1 MEPTTPTTPA
11 MPTTQL
17 TPPPAQ
23 QAATASNGKLDHV
36 CSQCGASTA
45 ADQRYC
51 IECGN
56 PVADS
61 RVPRPDNLDQPT
73 EVIPAIAPPPAVPP
87 IPFQTTAAPYENPD
101 ALRNKYLGLGAGG
114 AAALIA
120 IALGAGAFGAYLVN
134 KDDEPAAAAVAA
146 PVAPAAT
153 APTGATT
160 VAITSDWVA
169 GAGDWTIVVKEIPKE
184 GATQA
189 QVDQIKA
196 EISGKGLSAGVFDS
210 DEVGGPTSSQ
220 YTFFT
225 EQFESKKDADKALK
239 AVKAAGYPD
248 AKVVEISSED
258 SGGTA
263 EKTSDKALEDL
274 EKLPAEEQQKARDK
288 LPEEVETEGE
298 EVPED
303 NKKPGGGSDG
313 VEIGSLGSGVEGQT
327 NSTDSV
333 TTSGFRIAC
342 EWPER
347 ANSWTIVA
355 GERDIAVGDAPR
367 PADALVEQYAAKG
380 KVAEVT
386 RCVDLEAK
394 KSIDLV
400 YVGWYG
406 DQARAERALARIKE
420 LGFRTP
426 YVAQVVA
433 ESAPQ
438 DIVGQIESGQ
448 PTATTTGVGK

>member
-1 MEPTTPTTPA
+1 MEPTAPTTPA
-11 MPTTQL
+11 IPTTQL

-23 QAATASNGKLDHV
+23 QSAPASNGKPDQV

-73 EVIPAIAPPPAVPP
+73 AVIPAITPPPAVPP
-87 IPFQTTAAPYENPD
+87 IPFQTTSAPYENPD
-101 ALRNKYLGLGAGG
+101 AIRNKYLGLGAGG

-120 IALGAGAFGAYLVN
+120 LALGAGAFGAYLVN
-134 KDDEPAAAAVAA
+134 QDDAPAQAAVAA

-153 APTGATT
+153 AATGATT

-169 GAGDWTIVVKEIPKE
+169 GSGDWTIVVREIPKE

-210 DEVGGPTSSQ
+210 DEVGGPTSGQ

-225 EQFESKKDADKALK
+225 EQFETKKAATKALK
-239 AVKAAGYPD
+239 PVKAAGFPE
-248 AKVVEISSED
+248 AKVVEITNGD
-258 SGGTA
+258 SGGEAQTA
-263 EKTSDKALEDL
+263 GDKALEDL

-288 LPEEVETEGE
+288 LPEELETEGE

-303 NKKPGGGSDG
+303 NKEPGGGSDG
-313 VEIGSLGSGVEGQT
+313 VNIGSLGTDVEAQ
-327 NSTDSV
+327 TDS
-333 TTSGFRIAC
+333 TATASFRIAC
-342 EWPER
+342 QWPER

-355 GERDIAVGDAPR
+355 GERAIPVGDEPR
-367 PADALVEQYAAKG
+367 PADALVEQYAAQG

-394 KSIDLV
+394 RSIDLV

-406 DQARAERALARIKE
+406 DQARAERALARVKQ

-433 ESAPQ
+433 ETAPQ
-438 DIVGQIESGQ
+438 DVVGQIEGAP
-448 PTATTTGVGK
+448 PTATTTGVGS